1 MSLASSIASFAQ
13 GFAGSVQNKRDRA
26 ERTKLQEQSDRLI
39 DLMGQQIK
47 AGGAMQGSG
56 TMGAEPQPGGLS
68 YGAAAPTSGTMA
80 GGTAGGQASAAA
92 FPRSKAVDFMALMD
106 RHEGAG
112 DYDTLFGHAQRRGQF
127 AGTRISDMTISQA
140 LDFASPRGAYG
151 QWVASKNNGTVATPM
166 GRHQIVGSTLRRAVE
181 QMGLDPNTTRFDRDT
196 QDAVFRHL
204 ATQRLRGA
212 ATPEAART
220 AIRNEWVGF
229 RKVPDHMLDQAIH
242 NFRVQ
247 HMGGGLGAR
256 PPAS

>member
-1 MSLASSIASFAQ
+1 MSLASSLASFAQ
-13 GFAGSVQNKRDRA
+13 GFAGSVQKKRDRA
-26 ERTKLQEQSDRLI
+26 ERSAVMEQNNRLI

-47 AGGAMQGSG
+47 AGGMMPSG
-56 TMGAEPQPGGLS
+56 AMGAAPEGGGLS
-68 YGAAAPTSGTMA
+68 YGGAAPASGTMA
-80 GGTAGGQASAAA
+80 GGTAGGQPSAGA
-92 FPRSKAVDFMALMD
+92 FPRGKAVDFMALMD
-106 RHEGAG
+106 KHEGAG

-127 AGTRISDMTISQA
+127 AGTRISDMTVAQA

-181 QMGLDPNTTRFDRDT
+181 QMGLDPNTTRFDRET

-204 ATQRLRGA
+204 AAQRLRGA

-229 RKVPDHMLDQAIH
+229 RKVPDHQLDQAIH
-242 NFRVQ
+242 NFRTRY
-247 HMGGGLGAR
+247 MGSDLGAR